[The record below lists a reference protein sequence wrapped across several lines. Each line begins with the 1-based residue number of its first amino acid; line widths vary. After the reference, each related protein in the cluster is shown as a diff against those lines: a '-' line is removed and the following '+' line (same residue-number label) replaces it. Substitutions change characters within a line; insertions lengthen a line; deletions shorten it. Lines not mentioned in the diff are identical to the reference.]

1 MKKICLLALIF
12 VLNGCADSTPPTN
25 EYSVDKYLGQWVV
38 INYWAKWCKPCIEEI
53 PELNA
58 FDQTYPN
65 VVVLGVNYDG
75 ATGEELAQQLQQL
88 QVKFPTLSRDPYAD
102 LNMPRPAVLP
112 TTLIIDPEGKLSHTL
127 LGPQTLAT
135 LAAATKQQFQHIS
148 D

>member
-53 PELNA
+53 PELNT
-58 FDQTYPN
+58 FDRTYPN

-75 ATGEELAQQLQQL
+75 AIGEELTQQLQQL
-88 QVKFPTLSRDPYAD
+88 EVEFPTLSRDPYAD
-102 LNMPRPAVLP
+102 LNIARPAVLP

-135 LAAATKQQFQHIS
+135 LAAATKQQFQQIS